1 MRLQHQ
7 LSQWKYLTYQNNMT
21 SVIKLFGNSAQT
33 FFVILFLVL
42 FLSSCS
48 SLSSLKFWGDD
59 ELDSDEPRPLQE
71 ISNIKNLKMDWNLSF
86 AGENFLGNF
95 VPAFS
100 ANNIFLQTQLDR

>member
-1 MRLQHQ
+1 
-7 LSQWKYLTYQNNMT
+7 MT
-21 SVIKLFGNSAQT
+21 SVTKLFRNKAKT
-33 FFVILFLVL
+33 FFVIPFLVL

-71 ISNIKNLKMDWNLSF
+71 ISNIKNIKTDWDLSF

-100 ANNIFLQTQLDR
+100 ANNIFFADATGQIKSINPSKGKINWEQKN